1 MFRKIILILI
11 MSTSF
16 SAIAG
21 GSFGTLVVEKV
32 NSVYDGD
39 TFRANLTSGHP
50 IISNNIRIRLS
61 GIDTPEIK
69 GKCWREKQLAIKA
82 RDHLRKI
89 LESGDRIVLK
99 NVKRG
104 KYFRLIA
111 DVYVDGKDINKE
123 MIQKKLA
130 YAYLKGRKND
140 WCSSGFG
147 WIKLK

>member
-1 MFRKIILILI
+1 
-11 MSTSF
+11 MSITF
-16 SAIAG
+16 SAFAG
-21 GSFGTLVVEKV
+21 GNYGAFVVKKI

-82 RDHLRKI
+82 RNHLKNE
-89 LESGDRIVLK
+89 LERGEKIVLK

-104 KYFRLIA
+104 KYFRIIA
-111 DVYVDGKDINKE
+111 DVYIDGKNINKE
-123 MIQKKLA
+123 MISKKLA
-130 YAYLKGRKND
+130 YSYHKGRKND
-140 WCSSGFG
+140 WCQPGFG